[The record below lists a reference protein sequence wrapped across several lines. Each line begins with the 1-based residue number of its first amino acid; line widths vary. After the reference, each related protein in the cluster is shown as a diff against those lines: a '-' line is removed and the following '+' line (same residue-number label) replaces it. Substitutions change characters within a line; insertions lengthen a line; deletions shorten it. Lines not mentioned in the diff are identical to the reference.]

1 MSAKYRDH
9 ASAAR
14 GPGTALLAC
23 ALSAM
28 AGAAI
33 MYFLDPAWGRSRR
46 AWLQQKAG
54 ALGRDARRTQDAL
67 ARSTLN
73 HVHGALH
80 TIHGM
85 VDEAEQV
92 DDVVLVERVRAALGR
107 TIANPHGIEVKAF
120 DGRVVLRGPVTPEE
134 LAEIVACTQR
144 VRGVREVDN
153 RLSPNTGLGGNA
165 PA

>member
-9 ASAAR
+9 ASAPH
-14 GPGTALLAC
+14 GSGSALLAC

-28 AGAAI
+28 AGATI

-54 ALGRDARRTQDAL
+54 SLARDARHRQDAL
-67 ARSTLN
+67 ARHTLN
-73 HVHGALH
+73 HVQGALH

-85 VDEAEQV
+85 VDEAELV
-92 DDVVLVERVRAALGR
+92 DDVVLVERVRTALGR
-107 TIANPHGIEVKAF
+107 TIANPHGIDVKAF

-134 LAEIVACTQR
+134 LAEIVACTER

-153 RLSPNTGLGGNA
+153 RLSPNTGLSSNTA
-165 PA
+165 A

>member
-1 MSAKYRDH
+1 MSTYRH
-9 ASAAR
+9 NSSARR
-14 GPGTALLAC
+14 GSGSALLAC
-23 ALSAM
+23 ALAAM
-28 AGAAI
+28 AGAAM

-54 ALGRDARRTQDAL
+54 SVGRDVRRREHAL
-67 ARSTLN
+67 ARHTLD
-73 HVHGALH
+73 HVQGALH
-80 TIHGM
+80 TIHGV
-85 VDEAEQV
+85 VDGAEDV
-92 DDVVLVERVRAALGR
+92 DDVVLVERVRTALGR

-153 RLSPNTGLGGNA
+153 RLSPNTGLSSGA
-165 PA
+165 AA

>member
-1 MSAKYRDH
+1 MSTYRH
-9 ASAAR
+9 NASAGR
-14 GPGTALLAC
+14 GSGSALVAC
-23 ALSAM
+23 ALAAV

-33 MYFLDPAWGRSRR
+33 MYFLDPAWGRGRR

-54 ALGRDARRTQDAL
+54 RLGRDARRREHAL
-67 ARSTLN
+67 ARHALD
-73 HVHGALH
+73 HVQGALH
-80 TIHGM
+80 TIHGV
-85 VDEAEQV
+85 VDGAEDV
-92 DDVVLVERVRAALGR
+92 EDVVLVERVRTALGR
-107 TIANPHGIEVKAF
+107 TIANPHGIDVKAF

-153 RLSPNTGLGGNA
+153 RLSPNTGLSSGA